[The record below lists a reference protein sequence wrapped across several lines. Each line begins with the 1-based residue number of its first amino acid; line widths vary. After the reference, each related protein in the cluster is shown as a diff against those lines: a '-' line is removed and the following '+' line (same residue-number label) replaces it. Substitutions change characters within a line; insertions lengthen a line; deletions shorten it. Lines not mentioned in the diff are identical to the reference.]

1 MLLPKALNVAMCS
14 QMLPGWSGWGCH
26 TRASTSCLRQRH
38 GISDG
43 FTSTVNRYWWLPR
56 FTCRETDRRGRRRC
70 ELKLFLDVL
79 LPRSMLGG
87 VSDGHLNYREDKAC
101 DFIVTLQ
108 VISFSS
114 HPQYEAGV
122 RPTQLQSYSHH
133 FESYPEF
140 VCSIDYTA
148 WLVYRSIRGEHHQAK
163 T

>member
-1 MLLPKALNVAMCS
+1 MTWQKALKCTASVFFSNMHGPWANVLTGSTFHHCLILTTYISFGDTGANRADTDWSIKCKTVSIGVCVFSLKLLPKALNVAMCS

-56 FTCRETDRRGRRRC
+56 FTCRETDRRGRCRC

-87 VSDGHLNYREDKAC
+87 SVMD
-101 DFIVTLQ
+101 T
-108 VISFSS
+108 
-114 HPQYEAGV
+114 
-122 RPTQLQSYSHH
+122 
-133 FESYPEF
+133 
-140 VCSIDYTA
+140 
-148 WLVYRSIRGEHHQAK
+148 
-163 T
+163 